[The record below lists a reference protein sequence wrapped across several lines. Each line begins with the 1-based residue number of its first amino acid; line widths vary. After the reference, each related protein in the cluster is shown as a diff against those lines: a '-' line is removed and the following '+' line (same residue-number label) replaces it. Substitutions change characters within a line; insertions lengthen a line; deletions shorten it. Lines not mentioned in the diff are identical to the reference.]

1 MELRHI
7 RYLLAVADH
16 GNFTRAA
23 EALHISQPTL
33 SQQIKQLER
42 LLGVQLLDRSG
53 RTVRPTDAGQVY
65 AEHARNALRDLEA
78 GERAVHDVQDLTR
91 GHLRVA
97 MTPTIT
103 AYLVGPLMDRFHR
116 AHPKV
121 TVAVTETTQDRL
133 EEDLLA
139 DALDLGIAFSGT
151 HTAGI
156 DCTALFT
163 EDLSLV
169 VGADHALAAHAGPL
183 PIGDLAAQPL
193 ALLSRDFATRAYID
207 ETISPTAVSRRAS
220 RSKRTRSAPSSNSP
234 AAAHSAPC
242 CPMRSPA
249 RTPTCVRSRSSPRCR
264 AARWNYCAAAPPI
277 TRPPRAPSPR
287 SPRMRRASSG
297 HRWQQ
302 STRLEPGIGRYNP

>member
-53 RTVRPTDAGQVY
+53 RTVRLTDAGQVY
-65 AEHARNALRDLEA
+65 AEHVRTALRDLEA
-78 GERAVHDVQDLTR
+78 GERAVHDVQDLAR

-103 AYLVGPLMDRFHR
+103 AYLIGPLMDRFHR
-116 AHPKV
+116 AHPNV

-169 VGADHALAAHAGPL
+169 VGADHALAAHPGPL
-183 PIGDLAAQPL
+183 PIGDLAVQPL

-207 ETISPTAVSRRAS
+207 DYLADCGVAPRIAIEANSISALVEFTRRGTLGTVLPDAIARAHPDLRPVALEPALPSRTVELLRRGTAYHS
-220 RSKRTRSAPSSNSP
+220 
-234 AAAHSAPC
+234 AAA
-242 CPMRSPA
+242 
-249 RTPTCVRSRSSPRCR
+249 R
-264 AARWNYCAAAPPI
+264 AFAAIAQD
-277 TRPPRAPSPR
+277 AAGEF
-287 SPRMRRASSG
+287 AS
-297 HRWQQ
+297 
-302 STRLEPGIGRYNP
+302 

>member
-23 EALHISQPTL
+23 ESLHISQPTL

-53 RTVRPTDAGQVY
+53 RTVRLTDPGRVY
-65 AEHARNALRDLEA
+65 AEHARNALRDLAA

-103 AYLVGPLMDRFHR
+103 AYLIGPLMDRFHR
-116 AHPKV
+116 AHPNV

-139 DALDLGIAFSGT
+139 DAIDLGIAFSGT
-151 HTAGI
+151 HAAGI
-156 DCTALFT
+156 DSTALFT
-163 EDLSLV
+163 EDLSVV

-183 PIGDLAAQPL
+183 PIVDLAAVPL
-193 ALLSRDFATRAYID
+193 ALLSRDFATRTHIDAYLAGHEVAPRIAI
-207 ETISPTAVSRRAS
+207 EANSISALVEFTRRGTLGTVLPDAIARAHPDLRPVPLEPALPSRTVELLRRGTAYHS
-220 RSKRTRSAPSSNSP
+220 
-234 AAAHSAPC
+234 AAARAFAAI
-242 CPMRSPA
+242 A
-249 RTPTCVRSRSSPRCR
+249 RDT
-264 AARWNYCAAAPPI
+264 AAD
-277 TRPPRAPSPR
+277 S
-287 SPRMRRASSG
+287 
-297 HRWQQ
+297 
-302 STRLEPGIGRYNP
+302 

>member
-23 EALHISQPTL
+23 ESLHISQPTL

-53 RTVRPTDAGQVY
+53 RTVRLTDAGRVY

-103 AYLVGPLMDRFHR
+103 AYLIGPLMDRFHR
-116 AHPKV
+116 AHPNV

-139 DALDLGIAFSGT
+139 DAIDLGIAFSGT
-151 HTAGI
+151 HAAGI
-156 DCTALFT
+156 DGTALFT

-183 PIGDLAAQPL
+183 AIADLAVVPL
-193 ALLSRDFATRAYID
+193 ALLSRDFATRTHIDAYLAGHEVAPRIAI
-207 ETISPTAVSRRAS
+207 EANSISALVEFTRRGTLGTVLPDAIARAHPDLRPVPLEPALPSRTVELLRRGTAYHS
-220 RSKRTRSAPSSNSP
+220 
-234 AAAHSAPC
+234 AAARAFAAI
-242 CPMRSPA
+242 A
-249 RTPTCVRSRSSPRCR
+249 RDVATES
-264 AARWNYCAAAPPI
+264 
-277 TRPPRAPSPR
+277 
-287 SPRMRRASSG
+287 
-297 HRWQQ
+297 
-302 STRLEPGIGRYNP
+302 

>member
-53 RTVRPTDAGQVY
+53 RTVRLTDAGQVY
-65 AEHARNALRDLEA
+65 AEHARTALRDLEA

-103 AYLVGPLMDRFHR
+103 AYLIGPLMDRFHR
-116 AHPKV
+116 AHPNV

-169 VGADHALAAHAGPL
+169 VGADHALATHAGPL
-183 PIGDLAAQPL
+183 PIEDLAVQPL
-193 ALLSRDFATRAYID
+193 ALLSRDFATRAHID
-207 ETISPTAVSRRAS
+207 AYLADCGVAPRIAIEANSISALVEFTRRGTLGTVLPDAIARAHPDLRPVALAPALPSRTVELLRRGTAYHS
-220 RSKRTRSAPSSNSP
+220 
-234 AAAHSAPC
+234 AAA
-242 CPMRSPA
+242 
-249 RTPTCVRSRSSPRCR
+249 R
-264 AARWNYCAAAPPI
+264 AFATIAADA
-277 TRPPRAPSPR
+277 AGQF
-287 SPRMRRASSG
+287 AS
-297 HRWQQ
+297 
-302 STRLEPGIGRYNP
+302 

>member
-23 EALHISQPTL
+23 ESLHISQPTL

-53 RTVRPTDAGQVY
+53 RTVRLTDPGRVY
-65 AEHARNALRDLEA
+65 AEHARNALRDLAA

-103 AYLVGPLMDRFHR
+103 AYLIGPLMDRFHR

-121 TVAVTETTQDRL
+121 TVAVAETTQDRL

-139 DALDLGIAFSGT
+139 DVIDLGIAFSGT
-151 HTAGI
+151 HAAGI
-156 DCTALFT
+156 DGTALFT

-169 VGADHALAAHAGPL
+169 VGADHDLAAHAGPL
-183 PIGDLAAQPL
+183 RIADLAVVPL
-193 ALLSRDFATRAYID
+193 ALLSRDFATRTHIDVYLADHEVAPRIAIEANSISALVEFTRRGTLGTVLPDAIARAHPDLRPVPLEPALPSRTVELLRRGTAYH
-207 ETISPTAVSRRAS
+207 S
-220 RSKRTRSAPSSNSP
+220 
-234 AAAHSAPC
+234 AAARAFAAI
-242 CPMRSPA
+242 A
-249 RTPTCVRSRSSPRCR
+249 RDT
-264 AARWNYCAAAPPI
+264 AAE
-277 TRPPRAPSPR
+277 S
-287 SPRMRRASSG
+287 
-297 HRWQQ
+297 
-302 STRLEPGIGRYNP
+302 

>member
-42 LLGVQLLDRSG
+42 LLDVQLLDRSG
-53 RTVRPTDAGQVY
+53 RTVRFTDAGQVY

-103 AYLVGPLMDRFHR
+103 AYLIGPLLDRFHR
-116 AHPKV
+116 AHPNV
-121 TVAVTETTQDRL
+121 TVAVTETSQDRL

-139 DALDLGIAFSGT
+139 DAVDLGIAFGGS
-151 HTAGI
+151 HLAGV

-163 EDLSLV
+163 ENLGLV
-169 VGADHALAAHAGPL
+169 VGADHPLATRPDPL
-183 PIGDLAAQPL
+183 PIRDLAVEPL
-193 ALLSRDFATRAYID
+193 ALLRRGFATRGHIDDHLAAWAVVPHIVVEANSISALVEFTRRGTLGTVLPDAIARAHPDLRPVALEPPLPNRTVELLRRGSAYQ
-207 ETISPTAVSRRAS
+207 S
-220 RSKRTRSAPSSNSP
+220 
-234 AAAHSAPC
+234 AAARAFAAIAHDSA
-242 CPMRSPA
+242 A
-249 RTPTCVRSRSSPRCR
+249 DFE
-264 AARWNYCAAAPPI
+264 A
-277 TRPPRAPSPR
+277 
-287 SPRMRRASSG
+287 
-297 HRWQQ
+297 
-302 STRLEPGIGRYNP
+302 

>member
-53 RTVRPTDAGQVY
+53 RTVRLTDAGQVY

-103 AYLVGPLMDRFHR
+103 AYLIGPLMDRFHR
-116 AHPKV
+116 AHPNV

-183 PIGDLAAQPL
+183 PIGDLAVEPL
-193 ALLSRDFATRAYID
+193 ALLSRDFATRGHIDDYLADCGVAPRIAIEANSISALVEFTRRGTLGTVLPDAIARAHPDLRPVALEPALPSRTVELLRRGTAYH
-207 ETISPTAVSRRAS
+207 S
-220 RSKRTRSAPSSNSP
+220 
-234 AAAHSAPC
+234 AAARAFAAIARDAAGEFAP
-242 CPMRSPA
+242 
-249 RTPTCVRSRSSPRCR
+249 
-264 AARWNYCAAAPPI
+264 
-277 TRPPRAPSPR
+277 
-287 SPRMRRASSG
+287 
-297 HRWQQ
+297 
-302 STRLEPGIGRYNP
+302 

>member
-1 MELRHI
+1 MMAMELRHI

-23 EALHISQPTL
+23 ESLHISQPTL

-53 RTVRPTDAGQVY
+53 RTVRLTDAGRVY

-103 AYLVGPLMDRFHR
+103 AYLIGPLMDRFHR
-116 AHPKV
+116 AHPNV

-139 DALDLGIAFSGT
+139 DAIDLGIAFSGT
-151 HTAGI
+151 HAAGV
-156 DCTALFT
+156 DGTALFT

-183 PIGDLAAQPL
+183 PIADLAAVPL
-193 ALLSRDFATRAYID
+193 ALLSRDFATRTHIDAYLAGHEVAPRIAI
-207 ETISPTAVSRRAS
+207 EANSISALVEFTRRGTLGTVLPDAIARAHPDLRPVPLEPALPSRTVELLRRGTAYHS
-220 RSKRTRSAPSSNSP
+220 
-234 AAAHSAPC
+234 AAARAFAAI
-242 CPMRSPA
+242 A
-249 RTPTCVRSRSSPRCR
+249 RDV
-264 AARWNYCAAAPPI
+264 AAE
-277 TRPPRAPSPR
+277 S
-287 SPRMRRASSG
+287 
-297 HRWQQ
+297 
-302 STRLEPGIGRYNP
+302 